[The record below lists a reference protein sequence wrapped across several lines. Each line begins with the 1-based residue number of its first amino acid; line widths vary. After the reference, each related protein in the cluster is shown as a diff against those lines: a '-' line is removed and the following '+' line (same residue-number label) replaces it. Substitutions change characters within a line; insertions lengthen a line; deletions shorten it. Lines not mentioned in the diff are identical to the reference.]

1 VLRDELQPYYT
12 THAARGAG
20 LDLFAA
26 RLDPA
31 AAAELKPAA
40 LLSGGDGGEGVFI
53 CWVSISAA
61 LASWIA
67 TGGEPTLGRAALDA
81 GAKDFA
87 SGIIGLRYGY
97 SYKAHS
103 WHIEF

>member
-1 VLRDELQPYYT
+1 M
-12 THAARGAG
+12 AGSGAG

-31 AAAELKPAA
+31 AAAVLKPVA
-40 LLSGGDGGEGVFI
+40 LLEGGEGGDGVFT

-67 TGGEPTLGRAALDA
+67 SGGETTLGRAALDA
-81 GAKDFA
+81 GANDFA
-87 SGIIGLRYGY
+87 SGIIGLR
-97 SYKAHS
+97 
-103 WHIEF
+103 